1 MSLAYKISSFN
12 RRRKYQIFQKELAP
26 TSADK
31 ILDVGF
37 SDQEYGP
44 DDNFLEKNYPFPEK
58 LTALG
63 IDKAELF
70 LKRYPAVKAVHYDGR
85 QMPFADKEFDIVWSN
100 AVIEHVGNREDQLL
114 FLSEIAR
121 VGKKAFITTP
131 NRYFPIEVHTRL
143 PFVHWLPKKVFDR
156 LVRFVGK
163 DWAAGN
169 YMNLLIKKEIILL
182 LDAAEIKN
190 YRLIGNHFLGFTLD
204 FVILIN

>member
-63 IDKAELF
+63 IDKAEFF

-100 AVIEHVGNREDQLL
+100 AVIEHVGSREDQLL

-131 NRYFPIEVHTRL
+131 NRHFPIEVHTRL

-169 YMNLLIKKEIILL
+169 YMNLLSRREIVSLLESAGIK
-182 LDAAEIKN
+182 D
-190 YRLIGNHFLGFTLD
+190 YRLIKNRLGGLVLD